1 MSIPAREQEDRG
13 APKARAEIED
23 DDALDELPPLDGD
36 AADAPEPEMSALDS
50 VEDIDDD
57 DASLDDT
64 TGEDERVDSSE
75 LDLDDEEGGWID
87 EPSESPDLD
96 LGDAGLI
103 DFADEEADG
112 SPQVAE
118 QGADWDDAS
127 LEDGPERGDLDGGDE
142 GPVSPD
148 EELREEDLPLLDSDE
163 AGDLDE
169 ASLLDAGF
177 AADEPLGL
185 AWAAEPWSRVGAP
198 VPLASATAVACVL
211 RGALVAGRS
220 EAGVA
225 ELSQVDLEGAVQGL
239 AAAGLD
245 ISDVRS
251 LDVERDAGRALDAP
265 TMVAVTEG
273 GQAFVSRDGGATFVL
288 LGAEAGSDAAVPAQD
303 SHVLQ
308 AVIANGTVWLHTR
321 PGELLAVVR
330 SEADKERTARIERC
344 DVGGRVAAIARD
356 SAPRI
361 AAVAAIAIDDDGRPV
376 AIVRGLPDGSL
387 VRERADGP
395 ESKAPALLAIR
406 SGHVAYA
413 GQRGGVARSLGGA
426 ALAAFVWEGRVTAL
440 SFVDDGGTL
449 VAATYSEVDDTTAL
463 VKLDADGRASVVA
476 RIGPSHPDTEADG
489 RVLAMAHDEARGV
502 VWVAGAFGV
511 AAFAVR

>member
-1 MSIPAREQEDRG
+1 
-13 APKARAEIED
+13 
-23 DDALDELPPLDGD
+23 
-36 AADAPEPEMSALDS
+36 
-50 VEDIDDD
+50 
-57 DASLDDT
+57 
-64 TGEDERVDSSE
+64 
-75 LDLDDEEGGWID
+75 
-87 EPSESPDLD
+87 
-96 LGDAGLI
+96 LG
-103 DFADEEADG
+103 
-112 SPQVAE
+112 
-118 QGADWDDAS
+118 
-127 LEDGPERGDLDGGDE
+127 DGPERGDLDGGDE

-169 ASLLDAGF
+169 ASLIDAGF

-245 ISDVRS
+245 VSDVRS
-251 LDVERDAGRALDAP
+251 LDVERDDGRALVV
-265 TMVAVTEG
+265 VAVTEG
-273 GQAFVSRDGGATFVL
+273 GQAFVSRDAGATFVL
-288 LGAEAGSDAAVPAQD
+288 LGAQASTDGSGAAVPEPD

-308 AVIANGTVWLHTR
+308 AVIANGKVWLHTR
-321 PGELLAVVR
+321 SGELLAVVR
-330 SEADKERTARIERC
+330 SEAETARIERC
-344 DVGGRVAAIARD
+344 DVGGRIAAIARD
-356 SAPRI
+356 SAPRN

-413 GQRGGVARSLGGA
+413 GQRGGVARSLGSA
-426 ALAAFVWEGRVTAL
+426 PLAAFVWEGRVTAL

-463 VKLDADGRASVVA
+463 VKLDTDGRASVVA
-476 RIGPSHPDTEADG
+476 RIGPSHPDMEADG

-511 AAFAVR
+511 AAFAIR